1 MQVSKAILSAVLVS
15 IFSAANV
22 FAQSYSQAY
31 EPPAAAENSV
41 RVAAAS
47 SPASTPNSS
56 APATGSKKKYSG
68 LKAFPVKVLGFVSGC
83 AVGVP
88 VNLVRDPIIE
98 EKWTVNNWTGDNS
111 GKPRVTVPAGIFW
124 APFALIDGVI
134 LAPFSAVKYS
144 AKSFND
150 PFSKDQFSL
159 GERNQ

>member
-1 MQVSKAILSAVLVS
+1 MQARNA
-15 IFSAANV
+15 IFSVALMCAFPTACA
-22 FAQSYSQAY
+22 FAQEYSQAY
-31 EPPAAAENSV
+31 EPSSKAQDSL
-41 RVAAAS
+41 RVAAS
-47 SPASTPNSS
+47 DPAS
-56 APATGSKKKYSG
+56 APAASSRAASSTKKGSG
-68 LKAFPVKVLGFVSGC
+68 LMAFPVKVLGFVTGC

>member
-15 IFSAANV
+15 IFSATSV
-22 FAQSYSQAY
+22 SAQSYSQAY
-31 EPPAAAENSV
+31 EPPEAAENST
-41 RVAAAS
+41 RVAAS
-47 SPASTPNSS
+47 NPASTPSS
-56 APATGSKKKYSG
+56 STPATGSKKKNSG

-144 AKSFND
+144 AKSFNE

-159 GERNQ
+159 GERNP